1 MPRARSKAARVREYI
16 IAGLLAL
23 LIVWLLVLI
32 VGIFRKE
39 EIARRTAHETSAQ
52 LAILR
57 EREASLTESMAEL
70 KTPRG
75 HEATLRETYGVARP
89 GEEVIIVVPPKEATT
104 TLPVPWWKKAV
115 DWVTFKRN

>member
-1 MPRARSKAARVREYI
+1 MARAKSKAARAKEYI

-39 EIARRTAHETSAQ
+39 EIARQTANETSAQ

-57 EREASLTESMAEL
+57 EREASLSASMSEL
-70 KTPRG
+70 RTPRG
-75 HEATLRETYGVARP
+75 HEATLRETYGVARA
-89 GEEVIIVVPPKEATT
+89 GEEVIIVVPPKEATS
-104 TLPVPWWKKAV
+104 TLLVPWWKKAA
-115 DWVTFKRN
+115 DWITFKRN